1 MTITCRTGGF
11 LYLCLSSLISKVYF
25 ISEKGKLAGII
36 IGVIGG
42 TALVQ
47 AAGII
52 LAKAI
57 QRSNPTID
65 HNELNTII

>member
-1 MTITCRTGGF
+1 M
-11 LYLCLSSLISKVYF
+11 L
-25 ISEKGKLAGII
+25 
-36 IGVIGG
+36 
-42 TALVQ
+42 

-65 HNELNTII
+65 YNELNTIIKL